1 MLGVG
6 LHQKFDGQVW
16 VNFFEVIHHWESLH
30 WDCIGL
36 LWSLLKY
43 WKRKKLLDL
52 VSNANYVFTPNEPF
66 PSFKKKLTG
75 ASPGLRNCNIARR
88 IPLVWHSKVELPSAI
103 NLLIFLNC
111 CFVMFFFFFFFL
123 LLFFSESCFCQTSV
137 LKSRS
142 DPSQTRSSSKCTAMK
157 WVFGLLPNVMIQVSR
172 RSNIWRILF
181 HLIMLESIYFS
192 LFLFFS
198 FSFFFFL
205 FLSFQNKPVLL
216 GLGDA
221 L

>member
-111 CFVMFFFFFFFL
+111 CFVVFFFSFFFFFSFL
-123 LLFFSESCFCQTSV
+123 NLVFVKPLCWNQEVIQAKQDLPLNVPPWNGFLACCPMWWSKSADGQTFEGSCS
-137 LKSRS
+137 
-142 DPSQTRSSSKCTAMK
+142 
-157 WVFGLLPNVMIQVSR
+157 
-172 RSNIWRILF
+172 IWLCWNRFI
-181 HLIMLESIYFS
+181 
-192 LFLFFS
+192 FLFFS